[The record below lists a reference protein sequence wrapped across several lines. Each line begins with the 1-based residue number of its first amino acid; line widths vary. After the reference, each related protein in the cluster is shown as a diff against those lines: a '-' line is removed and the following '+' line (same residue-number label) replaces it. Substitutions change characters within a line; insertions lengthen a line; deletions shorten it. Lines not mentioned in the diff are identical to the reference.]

1 MGEPLAMESEVA
13 ELAPLDPVM
22 RFRLRAILVAT
33 TLLAIALAMAAPY
46 WRRQS
51 EPVQWA
57 LAAYWFG
64 FLAFGALGGWINWR
78 TAWRHLPEAGPIAH
92 IAWMSGR
99 SQLNGFQRTGG
110 IVALAISMLAVLA
123 AQSHSIAQRGHLASA
138 SLFTLT
144 QGFAHGFMC
153 GGFLL
158 FFLRRPA
165 FLCENG
171 ILCGIH
177 APWKY
182 IRHAQWMADRDG
194 VLKLRRLD
202 GDIYLDVPKDVRGD
216 VETFLRKKTLFVDGA
231 AAVDS
236 AVAPPV

>member
-1 MGEPLAMESEVA
+1 MTIGDGPAGV
-13 ELAPLDPVM
+13 APLDPVM
-22 RFRLRAILVAT
+22 RFRLRAILWAT
-33 TLLAIALAMAAPY
+33 TLLAIAMAMAAPY

-64 FLAFGALGGWINWR
+64 FLAFAALGGWINWR

-92 IAWMSGR
+92 IAWISGR
-99 SQLNGFQRTGG
+99 TRLNPFQHPVG
-110 IVALAISMLAVLA
+110 IAVLAISMLAVLA
-123 AQSHSIAQRGHLASA
+123 AQSHVIAQRGHLASA

-165 FLCENG
+165 YLCEKG
-171 ILCGIH
+171 ILGGIY

-182 IRHAQWMADRDG
+182 IRHAEWMADRDG

-202 GDIYLDVPKDVRGD
+202 GDIYLDVPNEVHNAVEAFVRG
-216 VETFLRKKTLFVDGA
+216 KTTFVDGA
-231 AAVDS
+231 AMTAGAAS
-236 AVAPPV
+236 PPV